1 MKKTSITLCIT
12 LVALM
17 YGVNIVAADTTN
29 PPCEGCKSID
39 NAQKNSGLYK
49 GGVPSSKDQDAKKVY
64 DANGELVSTDGNKP
78 GTSDSTATNGSSST
92 ATNGSSSTASG
103 GAKKPLEI
111 ITTEDIP
118 GADCTVYATGG
129 VDNKKYK
136 CVVK

>member
-1 MKKTSITLCIT
+1 M
-12 LVALM
+12 
-17 YGVNIVAADTTN
+17 NIAAAADPT
-29 PPCEGCKSID
+29 PPCQSC
-39 NAQKNSGLYK
+39 AQIKDTQNNSGLYK
-49 GGVPSSKDQDAKKVY
+49 GVPSSKDQDAKKVY
-64 DANGELVSTDGNKP
+64 DANSELVSTDGNKP
-78 GTSDSTATNGSSST
+78 GTSVSATTDSS
-92 ATNGSSSTASG
+92 ASR